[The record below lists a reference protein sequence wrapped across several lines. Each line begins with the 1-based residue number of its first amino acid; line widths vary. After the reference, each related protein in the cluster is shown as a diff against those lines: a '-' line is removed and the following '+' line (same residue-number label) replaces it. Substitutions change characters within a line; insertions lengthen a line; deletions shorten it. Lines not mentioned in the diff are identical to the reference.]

1 MKEQMNRVSRVSRK
15 FLLDNGR
22 EATAEELSEI
32 MNLPKAK
39 EHVEENQP
47 IEGIY

>member
-1 MKEQMNRVSRVSRK
+1 MKEQMNRISRVSRR

-32 MNLPKAK
+32 MNLPK